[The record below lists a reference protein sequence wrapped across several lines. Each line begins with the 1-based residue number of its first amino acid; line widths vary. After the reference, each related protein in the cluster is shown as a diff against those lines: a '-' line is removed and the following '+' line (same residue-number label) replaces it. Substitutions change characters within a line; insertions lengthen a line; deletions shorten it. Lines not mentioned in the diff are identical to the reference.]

1 VTPRHR
7 RAVQA
12 VKQAGDNPAIK
23 WVLALTPLVVAVIS
37 MKQSGQAKQDTAV
50 TAASVVM
57 VQHDQ
62 IGDAASRQRLR
73 VRVALL
79 EDRIARL
86 EQMSGRRAKM
96 RDGDVGGT
104 YAAAAPVNPSPTL
117 SGLVLGAGKG
127 IWHFIVGGS

>member
-1 VTPRHR
+1 MTPRHR

-12 VKQAGDNPAIK
+12 VKEVRDNPAIK
-23 WVLALTPLVVAVIS
+23 WVLAIAALMTSLAS
-37 MKQSGQAKQDTAV
+37 LRQSHQAKQDTAV

-86 EQMSGRRAKM
+86 EQMSGRRA
-96 RDGDVGGT
+96 RGRGEEVGST
-104 YAAAAPVNPSPTL
+104 QSAAAPVNPSPTL
-117 SGLVLGAGKG
+117 SGLVVGAGKG
-127 IWHFIVGGS
+127 IWHFITGG